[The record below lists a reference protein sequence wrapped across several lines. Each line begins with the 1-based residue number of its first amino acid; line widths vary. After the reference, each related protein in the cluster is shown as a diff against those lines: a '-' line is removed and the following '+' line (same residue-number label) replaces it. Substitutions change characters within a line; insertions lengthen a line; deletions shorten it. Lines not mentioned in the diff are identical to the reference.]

1 MQATEH
7 GLSSRPRPRCCPRL
21 QRLEL
26 IAAWLRTSSPGSSP
40 HSTASRIFS
49 QHVQPMKPDPRLNHM
64 LSGNTHETL
73 VDLGCMLFHVC
84 SPFAREKAENT
95 MKHLKKHTKGVKH
108 VNIKRNNEKNYKHT
122 LRNFSSLKGAS
133 FAFFFC
139 LGSWTFF
146 LTSLSVWNAESR
158 RKDSTSSSAFV
169 CAVLRQPNK
178 RSMVNSEMRSF
189 PLCHGV
195 NSSSATPELKSQ
207 QNLLAARIVII
218 F

>member
-1 MQATEH
+1 MFTV
-7 GLSSRPRPRCCPRL
+7 RPRK
-21 QRLEL
+21 
-26 IAAWLRTSSPGSSP
+26 
-40 HSTASRIFS
+40 SRK
-49 QHVQPMKPDPRLNHM
+49 H
-64 LSGNTHETL
+64 HET
-73 VDLGCMLFHVC
+73 
-84 SPFAREKAENT
+84 PEKT
-95 MKHLKKHTKGVKH
+95 YKRGKTCKHQTQQW
-108 VNIKRNNEKNYKHT
+108 KNYKHT
-122 LRNFSSLKGAS
+122 LRNFLSLKGAS

-218 F
+218 FLNLVFMTSSYFISLPETRRNASSPVKTVQTWSCVHMLVDPKLLHRSNKHQQTTSTIKWQNLHLNCPYFSSTLQWAMI